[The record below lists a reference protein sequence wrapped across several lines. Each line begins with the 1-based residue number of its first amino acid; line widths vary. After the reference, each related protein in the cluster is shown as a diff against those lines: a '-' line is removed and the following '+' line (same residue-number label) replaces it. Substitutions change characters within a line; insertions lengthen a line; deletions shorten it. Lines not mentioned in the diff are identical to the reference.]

1 MTKLNLKKIGY
12 VLISGTNSEVS
23 GRFSATANIKT
34 ENANKTVIPR
44 AIFSPESGGRQNTN
58 NVNADIIIH
67 GNTTLYI

>member
-44 AIFSPESGGRQNTN
+44 AIFSPESGVKLTSHISRLMN
-58 NVNADIIIH
+58 NAVN
-67 GNTTLYI
+67 